1 LILKECVVV
10 NIIPFDLIHR
20 SNHLY
25 PKQGFNKDHSEVYS
39 AWLDDL
45 LQFQQVKWNFSYCGK
60 FYLKRENSPD
70 FLCMNAMHTLVFS
83 HFIASKPGILQ
94 PLPLKLNFVPKFER
108 SHVSECGTDLNRSKS
123 FLYSLV
129 ISLDIVGYIPCP
141 DPSWSLLMFGTDTFF
156 YSMISSNTL
165 SL

>member
-1 LILKECVVV
+1 VFFDLGLNNYSCVVV
-10 NIIPFDLIHR
+10 RNGMLRSFIRSCSWSLLKVLFVVKLILFDLAHR

-108 SHVSECGTDLNRSKS
+108 SHVSECGTDLNRSRS
-123 FLYSLV
+123 FQT
-129 ISLDIVGYIPCP
+129 PW
-141 DPSWSLLMFGTDTFF
+141 WS
-156 YSMISSNTL
+156 
-165 SL
+165 